1 MIKFKLILK
10 NNSIYSYKFDAA
22 GLSGIF
28 EVNVDTTKI
37 DFIELNGAF
46 KDNNKAKERVLYAI
60 YAKLRKENY
69 PEYCLFATHWLNKTT
84 SRYRK
89 VIDYNI

>member
-10 NNSIYSYKFDAA
+10 NNSIYTYKFDAA

-28 EVNVDTTKI
+28 EINVDTTKI

-46 KDNNKAKERVLYAI
+46 KDNNKAKEEVLYAI
-60 YAKLRKENY
+60 YAKLKKENY
-69 PEYCLFATHWLNKTT
+69 PEYCLFATH
-84 SRYRK
+84 
-89 VIDYNI
+89 

>member
-28 EVNVDTTKI
+28 EINVDTTKI

-46 KDNNKAKERVLYAI
+46 KDNNKAKEEVLYAI
-60 YAKLRKENY
+60 YAKLKKENY
-69 PEYCLFATHWLNKTT
+69 PEYCLFTTH
-84 SRYRK
+84 
-89 VIDYNI
+89 